1 MCGLLKSSDL
11 CLWRAS
17 GQEDVPKDRGAGGQW
32 EPGSRGAS
40 LVFWAFVSGG
50 AGPWWVRRAAA
61 PQLLLDLLIATKV
74 TKSES
79 PQCPT
84 LCDPMDYAVHGILQA
99 KILECVPVPSPGD
112 LPNPGIEPRSPIL
125 QVDS

>member
-50 AGPWWVRRAAA
+50 AGPWWARRAAA
-61 PQLLLDLLIATKV
+61 PQLLLDLLGTGAEAGRAGAPRPRALAGCCSNCPHRRQHLFTDYSN
-74 TKSES
+74 KSN
-79 PQCPT
+79 
-84 LCDPMDYAVHGILQA
+84 
-99 KILECVPVPSPGD
+99 KK
-112 LPNPGIEPRSPIL
+112 
-125 QVDS
+125 